1 MQTRDDRFIAEYQK
15 YDRRSLADPGYWHR
29 PTMGLQKLERV
40 RFPWFKKRLPAL
52 KGVRVLDLG
61 CGGGILAEDLAR
73 AGAHVTGLDPSRA
86 TLRVARAHAKA
97 AGLAIRYRHGFAEQ
111 LTERAAYDVV
121 FAVDMLEHVND
132 LEATL
137 DAAIRALVPGGW
149 FGFLTHNATP
159 EAFMQIIW
167 NWEYAGRSSTRGSHD
182 FHRFITPDD
191 LIRGMRKRRVQLDT
205 LTGIRWSPRIG
216 LTDSLAVSYMGLAR
230 KAAR

>member
-1 MQTRDDRFIAEYQK
+1 MQSRDDRFIAEYQK

-29 PTMGLQKLERV
+29 PTMGLQQLERV

-52 KGVRVLDLG
+52 EGVRVLDLG

-167 NWEYAGRSSTRGSHD
+167 IWEYAAHSSTRGSHD

-191 LIRGMRKRRVQLDT
+191 LIRGMRKRRVHLDT

-230 KAAR
+230 KAPR